1 MMFIACESSVLV
13 YIIAYI
19 MYNMYN
25 VLIYLSHAMDSE
37 ETYIYIRMSSK
48 KTRIWSFYIV

>member
-37 ETYIYIRMSSK
+37 ETYIYTHVIQK
-48 KTRIWSFYIV
+48 N

>member
-37 ETYIYIRMSSK
+37 ETYIYIYTHVIQK
-48 KTRIWSFYIV
+48 N